1 MMDLKFLFVVL
12 LAILLLIPASLAVEH
27 EVAVE
32 ITPKVIDTK
41 PCGIAAYDIL
51 VKNIGELEDTYSFA
65 VEGIPEGWYTLSQ
78 DSAKL
83 EAGKS
88 QKIYLFITPDCYE
101 EKYGLFEGT
110 FIVTDGAGTSI
121 NFTLNVIPDHIIE
134 LTMPGHLKVC
144 LGEDNK
150 IKINVKNKGN
160 YTEDVYL
167 TASGDAGEFSTFSEI
182 IVHLGPFEEKEVT
195 VTVSPK
201 DLEYGNYSLVVEA
214 KSSTSYARSSASS
227 VIEVTKCY
235 DVEVTYPEEVKACA
249 GGAKSFEMTIKNIGV
264 KDDTYK
270 LTIEDL
276 NYSMEI
282 TLAPE
287 EFRKVELEFIKEEE
301 GTYEIPF
308 TIKSDFVSKEGMIT
322 FVVEK
327 CYGVDLTLE
336 ENEIEIESGKGKL
349 VKGTVKNTGT
359 LTDTFNIISDVI
371 WSVIK
376 PDKVTLGSEQEEN
389 VYAYY
394 SPEYGVIGTQ
404 TAKLTAKSEKSED
417 IEELTIEVLPKE
429 EVPITTVTE
438 ETTTVEE
445 TTTTGETTTTPEEE
459 TTTVEETT
467 TIIEETTT
475 VGEETTTAAETTTT
489 PWLPTGSIIDI
500 IYENRAIRSLLI
512 AIIVVIII
520 LIIIYLV
527 VMR

>member
-1 MMDLKFLFVVL
+1 
-12 LAILLLIPASLAVEH
+12 
-27 EVAVE
+27 
-32 ITPKVIDTK
+32 
-41 PCGIAAYDIL
+41 
-51 VKNIGELEDTYSFA
+51 
-65 VEGIPEGWYTLSQ
+65 
-78 DSAKL
+78 
-83 EAGKS
+83 
-88 QKIYLFITPDCYE
+88 
-101 EKYGLFEGT
+101 
-110 FIVTDGAGTSI
+110 
-121 NFTLNVIPDHIIE
+121 
-134 LTMPGHLKVC
+134 
-144 LGEDNK
+144 
-150 IKINVKNKGN
+150 
-160 YTEDVYL
+160 
-167 TASGDAGEFSTFSEI
+167 
-182 IVHLGPFEEKEVT
+182 
-195 VTVSPK
+195 
-201 DLEYGNYSLVVEA
+201 
-214 KSSTSYARSSASS
+214 
-227 VIEVTKCY
+227 
-235 DVEVTYPEEVKACA
+235 
-249 GGAKSFEMTIKNIGV
+249 
-264 KDDTYK
+264 
-270 LTIEDL
+270 
-276 NYSMEI
+276 
-282 TLAPE
+282 
-287 EFRKVELEFIKEEE
+287 
-301 GTYEIPF
+301 
-308 TIKSDFVSKEGMIT
+308 
-322 FVVEK
+322 
-327 CYGVDLTLE
+327 
-336 ENEIEIESGKGKL
+336 